1 MAYNSDD
8 EEMVPDRLVEV
19 AGLIEATLDGPIK
32 VTFHVHAIVEYH
44 VPGIYVSAPGRR

>member
-19 AGLIEATLDGPIK
+19 AGLVEATLDGLIE
-32 VTFHVHAIVEYH
+32 VTFHVHAIAA
-44 VPGIYVSAPGRR
+44 GIYVSAPGRR

>member
-19 AGLIEATLDGPIK
+19 TGLVEATLDGL
-32 VTFHVHAIVEYH
+32 IVEFH